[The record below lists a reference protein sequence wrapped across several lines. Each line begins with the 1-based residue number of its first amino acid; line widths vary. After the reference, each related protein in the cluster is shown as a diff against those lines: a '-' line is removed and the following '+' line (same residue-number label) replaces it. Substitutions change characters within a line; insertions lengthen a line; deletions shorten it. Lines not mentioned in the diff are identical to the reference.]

1 MECTIKKDEVTLTN
15 FIKAYIENCNTI
27 VSDGWRVYKN
37 LTRERYNHDV
47 HVRGRMNF
55 GFGLNSTSTIEFIW
69 NALKSAIKKK
79 HIE

>member
-27 VSDGWRVYKN
+27 VSDGWRAYQN
-37 LTRERYNHDV
+37 LTSERYNHDV
-47 HVRGRMNF
+47 HVHGRMNF